1 MPFNYLGTM
10 RENQYRFLRNFL
22 LRERQAVSARLR
34 YINSELS
41 KLGRVTVIYEQQTT
55 QVQTP
60 EGAVTDIQT
69 VTERRQG
76 IIISAGSSLE
86 KLVQAYVAMGGNPN
100 NVSMFLTP
108 DDLQFA
114 SDLDPDEDPDVNP
127 NQINT
132 DIGVPDNP
140 FDQPGG
146 GIVGVESTDSYGPG
160 GLYRGGRP
168 NFIRD
173 PYTKIG
179 RYIDLG
185 DTNAKIAIKMDY
197 ARRWAT
203 QEIKELSLLE
213 TRILKLVDLREQLI
227 QERDELIQQAV
238 GGSVPDYP
246 NPNDPDRYSQALN
259 LTNIVTEMDRVFYV
273 TDENGNPSFEDIN
286 SGTGDNPTGIS
297 LYDTLFPNDP
307 GEDPFV
313 TL

>member
-34 YINSELS
+34 YINSELN
-41 KLGRVTVIYEQQTT
+41 KIGRVTVLYEQQM
-55 QVQTP
+55 QQIQTP
-60 EGAVTDIQT
+60 GGAVDDIQT
-69 VTERRQG
+69 VSERRQG
-76 IIISAGSSLE
+76 IIVSAGSTLE
-86 KLVQAYVAMGGNPN
+86 KLMQAYIAAGGNPN

-108 DDLQFA
+108 DDLQFT
-114 SDLDPDEDPDVNP
+114 SDLDPDEDPNVNP

-132 DIGVPDNP
+132 DVGVPDTP

-146 GIVGVESTDSYGPG
+146 GVVGVESTDGYGPG

-168 NFIRD
+168 NFLRD

-197 ARRWAT
+197 ARRWT
-203 QEIKELSLLE
+203 NQEIKELSLME
-213 TRILKLVDLREQLI
+213 SRIIKMADLREQLI
-227 QERDELIQQAV
+227 QERDDLIQQAV
-238 GGSVPDYP
+238 GGSVFDYP
-246 NPNDPDRYSQALN
+246 TPNDPDRFAQNLN
-259 LTNIVTEMDRVFYV
+259 LTNIVTELDRVFYE
-273 TDENGNPSFEDIN
+273 TDEDGNPDFDTIN
-286 SGTGDNPTGIS
+286 TGTGDNPTGIS

-307 GEDPFV
+307 GEDPFS